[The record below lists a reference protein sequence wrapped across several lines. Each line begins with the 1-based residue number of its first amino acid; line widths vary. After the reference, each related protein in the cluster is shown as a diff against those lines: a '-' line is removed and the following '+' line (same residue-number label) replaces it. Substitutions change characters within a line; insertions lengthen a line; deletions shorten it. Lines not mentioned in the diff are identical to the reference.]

1 MNTHGGL
8 HNTAYYLK
16 GKGRGKDTELV
27 HMTPSEIKGLQALAL
42 AHGGSLTI
50 NPSTGLPEAGFLED
64 ILPVVAAAGLTY
76 LTAGAATPYLMSAGL
91 GATSA
96 GIVAGAGA
104 GAAISGGMAA
114 IQGKDVGQA
123 ALMGGIGGGIAG
135 GMGAYGDANVF
146 GVGVPD
152 AATQA
157 TQTAGIEAAS
167 TLNPQAG
174 GFQQVAG
181 DQLIPTEQGNLLL
194 PGGSAQ
200 SSVNIGPNIP
210 EQFAQGTASTFVPP
224 SSSAPSSYYSQ
235 LGSGA
240 MDTAKKIGI
249 QALPGIGALQADQNM
264 PGEQEDEYTRRLKG
278 YRLSP
283 NYKAYE
289 APRPNPYY
297 RPSYAA
303 EGGVMSSFDDEAG
316 SDTVGMARGGI
327 YTDEDPD
334 TRYKDALSASM
345 IRLGKAGQ
353 VAGIK
358 PKPLPKMSISGIG
371 DVSGAFP
378 KEAASGGIMSNL
390 GGYSDGGRM
399 LKGPG
404 DGMSD
409 SIPGVIGGKQ
419 PARLADGEF
428 VVPADVVSHLGNG
441 STDAGAKKLY
451 SMMDKIRQA
460 RTGKKKQAPEI
471 NAEKYLPIKKKASG
485 GITGYAEGGVA
496 RYNDGGPLATNIQNA
511 YNAGYSGSQIG
522 AALIAEGVTQ
532 AQAAAATGLSADV
545 IAQVYAGGAAWNA
558 SGNPIGNP
566 EGPARNTAATPV
578 TPVTPVTPAPVQNA
592 VNAAPSR
599 PGMPDFA
606 VKAAVI
612 DMMNSGVSGSQI
624 GRTLLDMGVSQ
635 AQAVQATGLGADII
649 AQSYAGGAKLPAGT
663 SAAGLPT
670 RPALDA
676 SGNPIIPRFSN
687 EATAAYLR
695 DNQLTTKDQQEAAFR
710 MFNIGKEQQEAAL
723 ALLNSTDPA
732 VKARI
737 QAETDKYIAAV
748 KANPN
753 AAIQNAL
760 TTYYRREDL
769 GLPQVMPPVVPKPV
783 VPKVPGQPETPDM
796 PATFAGST
804 VYRPNFVPRV
814 SGISMSPTMQ
824 DPYSNEGLA
833 ALYSQMMGQ
842 YAKPAPQPS
851 DADVRGIVQRYVGNG
866 AEVGRQLINAG
877 VPVKQAI
884 SALKAYPQITPDIVN
899 QAYIGGQALGTTPPP
914 TLNTQY
920 NYSDPATYYRPPSP
934 DNLVLT
940 RPIVDAA
947 FTPPAPTPANTA
959 LFAAPNGQMY
969 ASQAAYNAAVGN

>member
-76 LTAGAATPYLMSAGL
+76 LTAGAATPMLMGAGM

-96 GIVAGAGA
+96 GIAAGAGA
-104 GAAISGGMAA
+104 GALISGGMAA
-114 IQGKDVGQA
+114 AQGKDVGQA
-123 ALMGGIGGGIAG
+123 ALMGGLGGAVAG

-146 GVGVPD
+146 RVGVPD

-334 TRYKDALSASM
+334 TRYKDALLASM

-460 RTGKKKQAPEI
+460 RTGKKKQAPKV
-471 NAEKYLPIKKKASG
+471 NAEKYLPMKKMASG
-485 GITGYAEGGVA
+485 GIADYASGGVVGYAEGGATPSFSDAQVA
-496 RYNDGGPLATNIQNA
+496 SYLATNNI
-511 YNAGYSGSQIG
+511 
-522 AALIAEGVTQ
+522 TTP
-532 AQAAAATGLSADV
+532 AQ
-545 IAQVYAGGAAWNA
+545 IAQVQATFGVPTSQIQAAQGLLA
-558 SGNPIGNP
+558 SGSPS
-566 EGPARNTAATPV
+566 
-578 TPVTPVTPAPVQNA
+578 
-592 VNAAPSR
+592 VN
-599 PGMPDFA
+599 
-606 VKAAVI
+606 
-612 DMMNSGVSGSQI
+612 Q
-624 GRTLLDMGVSQ
+624 
-635 AQAVQATGLGADII
+635 
-649 AQSYAGGAKLPAGT
+649 
-663 SAAGLPT
+663 
-670 RPALDA
+670 
-676 SGNPIIPRFSN
+676 
-687 EATAAYLR
+687 ATAAYNSAIAANPSLATQNAQALANR
-695 DNQLTTKDQQEAAFR
+695 QQALGIQTTYTPPTNPTATPTYTIPKFTDAQVASYFATNNIKTPAQIDQVKFI
-710 MFNIGKEQQEAAL
+710 FNIPQDQVTRAQSLLASNDPSVNQTTAAY
-723 ALLNSTDPA
+723 N
-732 VKARI
+732 
-737 QAETDKYIAAV
+737 AAI
-748 KANPN
+748 KANPQLAADN
-753 AAIQNAL
+753 ARVLAERMAAL
-760 TTYYRREDL
+760 GIKPIIPPIPPALIPSETTPTATT
-769 GLPQVMPPVVPKPV
+769 GPV
-783 VPKVPGQPETPDM
+783 
-796 PATFAGST
+796 AGSN

-833 ALYSQMMGQ
+833 ALYNQMMGQ

-920 NYSDPATYYRPPSP
+920 NYSDPGTYYRPPSP

-947 FTPPAPTPANTA
+947 FTPPATAPTGFFTA
-959 LFAAPNGQMY
+959 PSGQVY
-969 ASQAAYNAAVGN
+969 ASQAAYDAAAGGGGGGG